1 MGRGCRRSV
10 LIVAVVL
17 IAAVM
22 SGCGS
27 GSTTVL
33 RQTVA
38 QPQPTAVHIYTPF
51 SASGAPVLPTARTV
65 TGYCWTTSN
74 ATARTDAWR
83 CMTGNDILD
92 PCFAANH
99 AAHFVLCPDG
109 GPWSG
114 KVVRM
119 NLSRGLPT
127 VEATSLEPSPTTEPA
142 WAVEL
147 ADGGHCELL
156 LGTGNIT
163 ANLRES
169 YNCTDGV
176 TLYGDAN
183 HTSEPWTIFGRHGS
197 TGQLT
202 PQPVAAMWY

>member
-1 MGRGCRRSV
+1 M
-10 LIVAVVL
+10 VVL
-17 IAAVM
+17 LTAIGA

-27 GSTTVL
+27 GSTTTV
-33 RQTVA
+33 RQTA
-38 QPQPTAVHIYTPF
+38 TQPQPTAVHIYAPF
-51 SASGAPVLPTARTV
+51 SASGTPLLPIARTV

-92 PCFAANH
+92 PCFAASRV
-99 AAHFVLCPDG
+99 AHIVLCPDD

-119 NLSRGLPT
+119 NLSRVLPT
-127 VEATSLEPSPTTEPA
+127 LEPNTPEPSPTAEPA

-147 ADGGHCELL
+147 ADGGQCQLIE
-156 LGTGNIT
+156 GAGNVT
-163 ANLRES
+163 ANLREN
-169 YNCTDGV
+169 YGCTNGV
-176 TLYGDAN
+176 TLYGNAS
-183 HTSEPWTIFGRHGS
+183 HATQPWTIFGRHGT